1 MNDLRKLIRK
11 LGKREAAKQIGVTER
26 TLNYWLAPP
35 PAFRKPIPVSKRRQI
50 RMMLEREGA

>member
-35 PAFRKPIPVSKRRQI
+35 PARRKPIPVSKRRQI
-50 RMMLEREGA
+50 KMMLEIR